1 MTDQSLLAS
10 GELPEVLCKRF
21 HAANHALEAAMESP
35 MPTHAQDRPTIID
48 VAREANVSYTT
59 VSRVIN
65 GKGYVRAAT
74 RERVLQAMTKTGYTV
89 NRQARALAGG
99 RHQVIGLLVPELDT
113 SYIGEILRGID
124 EEIGAAGYDLMLYT
138 THRRRTRESIFVNSI
153 TTGMTDGLLMVLPV
167 DPAAYVTSI
176 RRRDFPFVLID
187 HEGLDDEGPSVGAT
201 NRQGARQAMD
211 YLIGLGHRRIGFIT
225 GNLEMDCAHERL
237 AGVRESL
244 ADHGIPLDESLIVT
258 GNFHKPLAF
267 QRTRELL
274 ALADPPTAIF
284 AANDVSAF
292 GAMDAI
298 RDLGLRV
305 PDDISVIGFDDIPD
319 AQTSTPALTTIRQ
332 PMREMGASATRM
344 LLDHIAGE
352 HHTNQRI
359 ELPTEL
365 IIRGTCRAASPASP
379 VGDARSRQVGG

>member
-1 MTDQSLLAS
+1 
-10 GELPEVLCKRF
+10 
-21 HAANHALEAAMESP
+21 
-35 MPTHAQDRPTIID
+35 MPAHGHERPTIID
-48 VAREANVSYTT
+48 VAREAHVSYST

-113 SYIGEILRGID
+113 SYVGEILRGID
-124 EEIGAAGYDLMLYT
+124 EVIAAAGYDLMLYT
-138 THRRRTRESIFVNSI
+138 THRRRTRESIYVNSI
-153 TTGMTDGLLMVLPV
+153 TTGMTDGLLMILPV
-167 DPAAYVTSI
+167 DPAAYVSSI

-201 NRQGARQAMD
+201 NREGVRQAMRF
-211 YLIGLGHRRIGFIT
+211 LIDLGHRRIGFIT
-225 GNLEMDCAHERL
+225 GNMEMDCAHERL
-237 AGVRESL
+237 AGYREAL
-244 ADHGIPLDESLIVT
+244 AEHGLPIDPSLIAE

-274 ALADPPTAIF
+274 TLADPPTAIF

-292 GAMDAI
+292 GVLDAV

-305 PDDISVIGFDDIPD
+305 PDDVSVIGFDDIPD
-319 AQTSTPALTTIRQ
+319 AQTSIPALTTVRQ
-332 PMREMGASATRM
+332 PMREMGARATRM
-344 LLDHIAGE
+344 LLEQIAGE
-352 HHTNQRI
+352 TQEPRRI

-365 IIRGTCRAASPASP
+365 IVRDTCRAVTPTTMAAS
-379 VGDARSRQVGG
+379 ARGAV